1 MDDYSA
7 FDEPV
12 IRKEQAKAFKILDGM
27 DSFMKVSSCDVYS
40 GLR

>member
-12 IRKEQAKAFKILDGM
+12 MRKEQAKAFKILDGT
-27 DSFMKVSSCDVYS
+27 DRFYEGQSV
-40 GLR
+40 